1 MNKGVFAA
9 IACVG
14 IFCIAIGLS
23 YPLLTLIMEDI
34 GFSASMIGL
43 NTSMTPLG
51 MVLSAPFVPKLAQR
65 YGSWFLTVACFFI
78 TAFIFFLLAVI
89 RDLIFWFPLRFILGI
104 TINAIFI
111 ISEYW
116 INQLAFPKKRGRIV
130 GIYATVAAS
139 GFALGPMILVVSNSH
154 SWFTFLLGIIAI
166 LVVIPIL
173 FQSKKYLPEFDSE
186 ESSSVLPFLTFAP
199 LLLLSVFAA
208 ALFEQV
214 TLSLFPIYGLQYGLS
229 ESNSSLVL
237 GVLIFGNVFM
247 QIPIGWLSDV
257 ISRRVLLIILS
268 FTALAGSI
276 LLPTLISG
284 SIFLWPMLLIWGGV
298 SYGTYTVAL
307 VELGDSFSGASLVAG
322 CGVFS
327 MMWGIGGTLGSPLA
341 GIAMDIFG
349 QVGFTATLGLSF
361 LVLAIS
367 ATVMPLRR

>member
-89 RDLIFWFPLRFILGI
+89 RDLIFWFLLRFILGI

-116 INQLAFPKKRGRIV
+116 INQLVFPKKRGRIV

-229 ESNSSLVL
+229 ESTSSLVL

-247 QIPIGWLSDV
+247 QIPIGWLADV
-257 ISRRVLLIILS
+257 ISRRVILIILS

-276 LLPTLISG
+276 LLPILISG
-284 SIFLWPMLLIWGGV
+284 SIFLWPMLLIWGG
-298 SYGTYTVAL
+298 
-307 VELGDSFSGASLVAG
+307 
-322 CGVFS
+322 C
-327 MMWGIGGTLGSPLA
+327 
-341 GIAMDIFG
+341 
-349 QVGFTATLGLSF
+349 F
-361 LVLAIS
+361 LWNLYS
-367 ATVMPLRR
+367 CPC